1 MPKPAIGR
9 RRHVS
14 RPSARRMRLLA
25 GSLLAGWM
33 IAGCARSM
41 PPEVPDFKPPAKAVV
56 KEETPPQVVADT
68 RPAAPVE
75 PPPAPA
81 PAKPAPA
88 APRPEAPPPPVE
100 KKVAPTL
107 VGTWKISEMSVNGQS
122 PPESAQ
128 MQMTMTFEEGG
139 SVTMTVS
146 APQMPQ
152 AHTQTGTW
160 SLIDGQITM
169 SMDRESRTGRCTFE
183 GDSRA
188 ILEFEEG
195 GQKIRMVLTKTS

>member
-1 MPKPAIGR
+1 
-9 RRHVS
+9 
-14 RPSARRMRLLA
+14 
-25 GSLLAGWM
+25 
-33 IAGCARSM
+33 M
-41 PPEVPDFKPPAKAVV
+41 PPEVPDFKPPAKKVV

-81 PAKPAPA
+81 PAKPEPPKPAPPP
-88 APRPEAPPPPVE
+88 PRPEAPPPPVE
-100 KKVAPTL
+100 KKAAPTL

-128 MQMTMTFEEGG
+128 MQMTITFEEGG
-139 SVTMTVS
+139 SVTMAVS
-146 APQMPQ
+146 SPQMPQ

-160 SLIDGQITM
+160 SLTDGQITM

-195 GQKIRMVLTKTS
+195 GQKIRMVLTRTS